1 MGKFLALSVAAL
13 VMVAGCSFSMQ
24 YGTDLAKV
32 MAGCPRG
39 YTGTKEYIISRGDVS
54 ARRYRYACV
63 KVIDGQMIAMLPK
76 GSSLQKE
83 EVPVEGDGSIW
94 EVGADFWEVLDSKPE
109 KETSADVRKELDL
122 KLEKEASSPDNQ

>member
-1 MGKFLALSVAAL
+1 MGKFLALSVTAL

-32 MAGCPRG
+32 LAGCPKG

-63 KVIDGQMIAMLPK
+63 KVVDGQMIAMLPK

-83 EVPVEGDGSIW
+83 TIPVEGDGTTW
-94 EVGADFWEVLDSKPE
+94 EMGADFW
-109 KETSADVRKELDL
+109 KELDL
-122 KLEKEASSPDNQ
+122 KQEKEASSPDNQ